1 MPVGPAE
8 VTAEV
13 TVEATE
19 SGGGSLADLI
29 RAAGAAGVA
38 LDTGPGV
45 AGLSGDKATVLDA
58 LTRLLDAAIEA
69 GARSIRVDVQVP
81 EVADTH

>member
-1 MPVGPAE
+1 VPVGPAE

-13 TVEATE
+13 TVEASE
-19 SGGGSLADLI
+19 SDGGSVAELI

-38 LDTGPGV
+38 FDTGPGV

-58 LTRLLDAAIEA
+58 LIRLLDAAIEA

-81 EVADTH
+81 EVADPH